1 MDIYIYREREKETY
15 IYIYTHETCAWSP
28 NNIWGPT
35 LEGQAQ
41 WANKTIWDAFS
52 GILAFRLL
60 TARLRHLGSG
70 TWQPAILEYR
80 LLAAGLRHLA

>member
-1 MDIYIYREREKETY
+1 M
-15 IYIYTHETCAWSP
+15 
-28 NNIWGPT
+28 
-35 LEGQAQ
+35 EGQAQ

-80 LLAAGLRHLA
+80 LLAAGLRHLGLGTWQPAVPEYKLLAAGLRHLGHILAVT